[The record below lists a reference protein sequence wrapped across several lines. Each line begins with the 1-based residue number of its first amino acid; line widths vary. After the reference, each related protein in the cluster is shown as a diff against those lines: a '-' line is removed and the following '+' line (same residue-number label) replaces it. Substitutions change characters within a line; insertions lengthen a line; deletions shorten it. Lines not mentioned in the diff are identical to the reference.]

1 MSQCQHLSPVHVTDE
16 LSMCQA
22 CGEVLR
28 RGGLDEDEELPLAI
42 GRAVPLP
49 TLLEKARAQL
59 AGFNATRYT
68 EQNHPVLH
76 PELVKRIATFLE
88 TATKL
93 IEIDSRKAAIH
104 LLGLIAEYE
113 ATR

>member
-1 MSQCQHLSPVHVTDE
+1 MSCSHACPVHVTDE

-28 RGGLDEDEELPLAI
+28 RDRLDEDEELPSAI
-42 GRAVPLP
+42 GRAMPLP

-68 EQNHPVLH
+68 ERNHPSLH
-76 PELVKRIATFLE
+76 PELVTRIATFLE
-88 TATKL
+88 TGAKL
-93 IEIDSRKAAIH
+93 FETDSRKAAIH